1 MTSKLIIALF
11 IICACTPVHAQI
23 NFIQNGSFEKYS
35 HCPTGLNEVASANH
49 WNGIDTS
56 WGYDS
61 IGVPL
66 PLCLPDYMNECSIYS
81 AASVPVNSRFY
92 QYPHTGSGMMQ
103 VSMYYNYGLPG
114 YYVWDYLQQNMS
126 GTLTAGQSYCVTFYV
141 NMDNASSYAVNNFG
155 AYFDDGSIDTTGACD
170 TPQTQY
176 TPQVLYT
183 TVIDDTLNW
192 IKVQGSFI
200 ADGTERYITLGNF
213 FDTAHT
219 LHIQV
224 GGGYQGLYLFDDIS
238 VIPSNAAA
246 DAGPD
251 VSIAGGDTATIGVAV
266 NGDGMPCYWYVSG
279 STTPIDSGGTIKV
292 HPLINTTY
300 VVSMDLC
307 GTVTYDTV
315 NVTVHPTGINTQ
327 SVTDVRV
334 YPNPVNKTL
343 QVQYMPG
350 SASAFIEIEDV
361 VGKTMMVASLQSSNT
376 DADVSTL
383 PPGLYIYKIIDGGKI
398 IKAGKVVKD

>member
-1 MTSKLIIALF
+1 MTSKLIIVVF

-23 NFIQNGSFEKYS
+23 NYVQNGSFEQYS
-35 HCPTGLNEVASANH
+35 ICPDGYDEVALAYR

-56 WGYDS
+56 WAPGGGGA
-61 IGVPL
+61 IPK
-66 PLCLPDYMNECSIYS
+66 CLPDYVNACSMWA
-81 AASVPVNSRFY
+81 AASVPSNNKFY
-92 QYPHTGSGMMQ
+92 QYPRHGNGMMEIT
-103 VSMYYNYGLPG
+103 MFYDYGVPG
-114 YYVWDYLQQNMS
+114 YVLRDYLQQKFLS
-126 GTLTAGQSYCVTFYV
+126 SLVAGQSYCVTFYV
-141 NMDNASSYAVNNFG
+141 NMANSSYAINGIG
-155 AYFDDGSIDTTGACD
+155 AYFDNGLIDTTSHCD

-176 TPQVLYT
+176 TPQVLET
-183 TVIDDTLNW
+183 GIISDTVNW
-192 IKVQGSFI
+192 VKVQGSFI
-200 ADGTERYITLGNF
+200 ANGTEKFMTIGNF
-213 FDTAHT
+213 WDTAHT
-219 LHIQV
+219 SKIHY
-224 GGGYQGLYLFDDIS
+224 GSGHFGLYLIDDVS
-238 VIPSNAAA
+238 VIPSNAVA

-350 SASAFIEIEDV
+350 SANAFIEIEDV
-361 VGKTMMVASLQSSNT
+361 VGKTMMVAPLQSSNT

-398 IKAGKVVKD
+398 IKAGKVVKG